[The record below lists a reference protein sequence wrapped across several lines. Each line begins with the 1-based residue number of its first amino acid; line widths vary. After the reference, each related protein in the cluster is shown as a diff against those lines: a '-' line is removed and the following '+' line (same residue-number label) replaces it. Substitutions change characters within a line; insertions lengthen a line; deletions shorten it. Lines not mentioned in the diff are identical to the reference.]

1 MRQVIALLALIVVLG
16 TSCASQKGV
25 QVRFRNDSG
34 EDFSQLKA
42 RFRDTTITLDGLKA
56 GETSRPVQVARTFP
70 YFSTT
75 VMTARDTLT
84 YLPID
89 NVGQEELTGG
99 KLTLYLS
106 IVPAGSGRRLELR
119 SSKP

>member
-1 MRQVIALLALIVVLG
+1 MRKVLTLLTLMVVLG

-34 EDFSQLKA
+34 EDFTQLQA

-56 GETSRPVQVARTFP
+56 GKTSRPIKVASTFP

-89 NVGQEELTGG
+89 NVGQEELTSG

-106 IVPAGSGRRLELR
+106 IVPASTGRRLELR

>member
-1 MRQVIALLALIVVLG
+1 MRQVIALLALVVVLG
-16 TSCASQKGV
+16 TACASQKGV

-34 EDFSQLKA
+34 EDFSQLQA

-56 GETSRPVQVARTFP
+56 GETSRPVRVVSTFP

-75 VMTARDTLT
+75 VTTARDTLT

-106 IVPAGSGRRLELR
+106 IVPAGTGRRLELR

>member
-1 MRQVIALLALIVVLG
+1 MRQVLSFLALTLVLS
-16 TSCASQKGV
+16 TSCTTQQGV

-34 EDFSQLKA
+34 EDFRQLQA
-42 RFRDTTITLDGLKA
+42 RFRDTTITLDGIKA
-56 GETSRPVQVARTFP
+56 GETSRPVRVAKTFP
-70 YFSTT
+70 YFSTM
-75 VMTARDTLT
+75 VITARDTLS

-89 NVGQEELTGG
+89 NVGQNELTGG

-106 IVPAGSGRRLELR
+106 IVPTGTGRRLEMR

>member
-1 MRQVIALLALIVVLG
+1 MRQVLTLLALVVVLG
-16 TSCASQKGV
+16 TACKTQQGV

-34 EDFSQLKA
+34 EDFRQLQA
-42 RFRDTTITLDGLKA
+42 RFRDTTITLEAIRA
-56 GETSRPVQVARTFP
+56 GETSRPVTVKKTFP
-70 YFSTT
+70 YFSAT
-75 VMTARDTLT
+75 VVTASDTLT

-89 NVGQEELTGG
+89 NVGQEELTAG

-106 IVPAGSGRRLELR
+106 IVPAGTGRRLEMR

>member
-1 MRQVIALLALIVVLG
+1 MRQVIALLALVVVLG
-16 TSCASQKGV
+16 TACTTQQGV

-34 EDFSQLKA
+34 EDFRQLQA

-56 GETSRPVQVARTFP
+56 GETSRPVRVAKTFP

-106 IVPAGSGRRLELR
+106 IVPAGTGRRLELR

>member
-1 MRQVIALLALIVVLG
+1 MRQIIALLTLVVGLS
-16 TSCASQKGV
+16 TACTSQKGV

-34 EDFSQLKA
+34 EDFRQLQA
-42 RFRDTTITLDGLKA
+42 RFRDTTITLTNIKA
-56 GETSRPVQVARTFP
+56 GETSRPVRVTKTFP

-75 VMTARDTLT
+75 VITSRDTVS

-89 NVGQEELTGG
+89 NVGQSELTEG

-106 IVPAGSGRRLELR
+106 IVPTGIGRRLEMR

>member
-1 MRQVIALLALIVVLG
+1 MRQVLTLLALVVVLG
-16 TSCASQKGV
+16 TACKTQQGV

-34 EDFSQLKA
+34 EDFRQLQA
-42 RFRDTTITLDGLKA
+42 RFRDTTITLESIRA
-56 GETSRPVQVARTFP
+56 GETSRAVTVKKTFP

-75 VMTARDTLT
+75 VVTASDTLT

-106 IVPAGSGRRLELR
+106 IVPAGTGRRLEMR

>member
-1 MRQVIALLALIVVLG
+1 MILG

-34 EDFSQLKA
+34 EDFTQLQA
-42 RFRDTTITLDGLKA
+42 RFRDTTITLDGLRA
-56 GETSRPVQVARTFP
+56 GETSRSVSVASTFP

-75 VMTARDTLT
+75 VTTARDTLT

-106 IVPAGSGRRLELR
+106 IVPAGTGRRLELR
-119 SSKP
+119 PSKP